1 MTHNLNI
8 EQIKSLLARFYEG
21 KTTPEEEQILVDI
34 FRREDIPEDLQQD
47 KQLFLVLAQ
56 VSEQEMP
63 SDIAEEI
70 TAFVYNLGQTKIQPH
85 IYEDKQQK
93 GVLFHIKTP
102 PKDKEF
108 NVPEVGT
115 SVTRAP
121 HLLRPQA
128 TGFRLVRLNRFLYRV
143 AATMTLLLALGGGMW
158 VHQRQISPFRDTCST
173 PEEAANAIFY
183 ANDIINSSSASFLR
197 STMVAIEQM
206 NDINETLGKIQ
217 PYINQ

>member
-8 EQIKSLLARFYEG
+8 GQIKSLLARFYEG
-21 KTTPEEEQILVDI
+21 KTTAEEEQILVDI

-93 GVLFHIKTP
+93 GVIFRLKTP

-128 TGFRLVRLNRFLYRV
+128 TGFRSVRLNRFLYRV

-158 VHQRQISPFRDTCST
+158 VHQRQISPFRVTCST
-173 PEEAANAIFY
+173 PVEAANAIFY
-183 ANDIINSSSASFLR
+183 ANDIINRSVAPFLR
-197 STMVAIEQM
+197 STMVATKQM